1 MGSNNL
7 QDLKPNNRAKTINK
21 LAPRP
26 DGRFVVIH
34 PDVPSKVRHHE
45 KSYTWA
51 NDIDEAVRF
60 IRNGYHAR
68 MVNVENDQAEDVII
82 NENIKIWEFP

>member
-1 MGSNNL
+1 MTFVVVGVSSKAN
-7 QDLKPNNRAKTINK
+7 TINR

-34 PDVPSKVRHHE
+34 PDVPSQERHHE

-51 NDIDEAVRF
+51 KDINEAVAF
-60 IRNGYHAR
+60 IKDGYHAR

-82 NENIKIWEFP
+82 NVNIKIWEFP

>member
-1 MGSNNL
+1 MEYVVVGVSSRAIAI
-7 QDLKPNNRAKTINK
+7 NR

-34 PDVPSKVRHHE
+34 PDVPPQERHHA

-51 NDIDEAVRF
+51 NDIDEAVHFVRK
-60 IRNGYHAR
+60 GDQAR
-68 MVNVENDQAEDVII
+68 MVNVENKQSEDIII